1 MRGGGA
7 GLSAPGSV
15 PPAVAASGHVPTPPD
30 SIRALELLSRSP
42 VFGGASPADLG
53 PLAALGRFRT
63 LRRGDL
69 LFQAGDVL
77 DTLFLVSSGSVRVY
91 RVVRGGTRELTL
103 HVEGPRQLVA
113 GVGVFGGSD
122 PAPAHAVALQTPTEV
137 LCLPAAAVREQVFG
151 TPALAAAVIAALARR
166 QAELLAR
173 LEGLVFSELGE
184 RLAAYLLEHAA
195 HEPHALP
202 TNSDLAALLGT
213 VPELVSRKLG
223 EFYRLGLIELERRR
237 VRVLDRSEL
246 ERLAG
251 RGG

>member
-1 MRGGGA
+1 MTT
-7 GLSAPGSV
+7 SPD
-15 PPAVAASGHVPTPPD
+15 PA
-30 SIRALELLSRSP
+30 RALELLSHSP
-42 VFGGASPADLG
+42 IFGGAAPAALR

-63 LRRGDL
+63 LRRGDV
-69 LFQAGDVL
+69 LFRSGDIL
-77 DTLFLVSSGSVRVY
+77 ETLFLVSSGSVRVY

-113 GVGVFGGSD
+113 GASVFGGDD

-137 LCLPAAAVREQVFG
+137 LCLPAASVREQVFG

-173 LEGLVFSELGE
+173 LEELVFSELGE
-184 RLAAYLLEHAA
+184 RLAVYLLDHAA
-195 HEPHALP
+195 APHALP
-202 TNSDLAALLGT
+202 PNSDLAALLGT

-223 EFYRLGLIELERRR
+223 EFYRLGLIELERRQ
-237 VRVLDRSEL
+237 VRVLDRAEL

-251 RGG
+251 RRGR

>member
-1 MRGGGA
+1 M
-7 GLSAPGSV
+7 
-15 PPAVAASGHVPTPPD
+15 PTLPD
-30 SIRALELLSRSP
+30 SARALELLSRSP
-42 VFGGASPADLG
+42 VFGGASPADLQ

-63 LRRGDL
+63 LRRGEV
-69 LFQAGDVL
+69 LFRAGDEL
-77 DTLFLVSSGSVRVY
+77 DTLYIVGSGSVRVY

-113 GVGVFGGSD
+113 GVGVFSGSDGSD

-195 HEPHALP
+195 DRPHALP

-237 VRVLDRSEL
+237 VRVLDHAEL